1 MSLLEIIGFILTIIG
16 VILAS
21 NQTIFTW
28 VISVFSPVI
37 YVVVFYNSKLY
48 ADALLQIFFILL
60 AIYGYFKWKNK
71 QLISKSSVRNWLP
84 GEVYFGS
91 AFVLIATILFYFFL
105 KIFTNSDVPLADG
118 FLTSLSILATF
129 YTAKKIIQNWLIWII
144 ADVLYT
150 VLFFYKELYITA
162 LLYLILVVLA
172 IYGLI
177 QWKKQIQAF

>member
-1 MSLLEIIGFILTIIG
+1 MHTD
-16 VILAS
+16 
-21 NQTIFTW
+21 
-28 VISVFSPVI
+28 FSTG
-37 YVVVFYNSKLY
+37 N
-48 ADALLQIFFILL
+48 
-60 AIYGYFKWKNK
+60 
-71 QLISKSSVRNWLP
+71 
-84 GEVYFGS
+84 
-91 AFVLIATILFYFFL
+91 FFL